1 MIDYYQFLNVS
12 NQASSQEIKYAYRKL
27 AQKFH
32 PDRYKAHDAEDK
44 MKFLNEIKDILLS
57 EIKRS
62 EYDEQLRSF
71 ITFKKRQESQY
82 SSKSQG
88 EKFSREKAEHD
99 AREDAK
105 KSAREKAEHDA
116 REDAKKSAREKAEHD
131 AREDA
136 KKSAKDNKH
145 IFLSSLFIIFLF
157 VIIGSY
163 LKLTSSNT
171 SVQQLEEISVEGNQE
186 IGEDNFI
193 EENQEIEED
202 NFIEENQQIKERP
215 NIIDQQNTFNEEPN
229 LKEKEP
235 VKQNNLK
242 EKEPVKQDNLK
253 EKEPV
258 KQNNLKE
265 KELIKQDNLKE
276 KELIKQDNLKEKE
289 SEKLSIS
296 NEDFFS

>member
-71 ITFKKRQESQY
+71 ITFKKKQESQY

-88 EKFSREKAEHD
+88 EKFS
-99 AREDAK
+99 
-105 KSAREKAEHDA
+105 REKAEHDA

-253 EKEPV
+253 EKE
-258 KQNNLKE
+258 
-265 KELIKQDNLKE
+265 
-276 KELIKQDNLKEKE
+276 

>member
-88 EKFSREKAEHD
+88 EKFS
-99 AREDAK
+99 
-105 KSAREKAEHDA
+105 REKAEHDA

-258 KQNNLKE
+258 KQDNLKE
-265 KELIKQDNLKE
+265 KEPVKQNNLKE

>member
-88 EKFSREKAEHD
+88 EKFSREKAEHN

-105 KSAREKAEHDA
+105 KSAREKAEHN
-116 REDAKKSAREKAEHD
+116 

-193 EENQEIEED
+193 EENQQIEED

-215 NIIDQQNTFNEEPN
+215 NIINQQNTFNEEPN

-235 VKQNNLK
+235 VKQN
-242 EKEPVKQDNLK
+242 
-253 EKEPV
+253 
-258 KQNNLKE
+258 
-265 KELIKQDNLKE
+265 NLKE

>member
-1 MIDYYQFLNVS
+1 MSIVYQVKTSCFLS
-12 NQASSQEIKYAYRKL
+12 T
-27 AQKFH
+27 H
-32 PDRYKAHDAEDK
+32 H
-44 MKFLNEIKDILLS
+44 
-57 EIKRS
+57 
-62 EYDEQLRSF
+62 
-71 ITFKKRQESQY
+71 

-88 EKFSREKAEHD
+88 EKFS
-99 AREDAK
+99 
-105 KSAREKAEHDA
+105 
-116 REDAKKSAREKAEHD
+116 REKAEHD

-235 VKQNNLK
+235 VKQ
-242 EKEPVKQDNLK
+242 
-253 EKEPV
+253 
-258 KQNNLKE
+258 
-265 KELIKQDNLKE
+265 
-276 KELIKQDNLKEKE
+276 DNLKEKE

>member
-32 PDRYKAHDAEDK
+32 PDRYKADDAEAK
-44 MKFLNEIKDILLS
+44 MKFLNEIKDTLLN

-116 REDAKKSAREKAEHD
+116 REDAKKSA
-131 AREDA
+131 
-136 KKSAKDNKH
+136 KDNKH
-145 IFLSSLFIIFLF
+145 IFLSSLLIIFLF

-193 EENQEIEED
+193 EENQQIEED
-202 NFIEENQQIKERP
+202 DFVEENQQIEEDDFVEENQQIEERP

-235 VKQNNLK
+235 IKQNNLK
-242 EKEPVKQDNLK
+242 EKEPV
-253 EKEPV
+253 
-258 KQNNLKE
+258 
-265 KELIKQDNLKE
+265 
-276 KELIKQDNLKEKE
+276 KQDNLKEKE

>member
-105 KSAREKAEHDA
+105 KSA
-116 REDAKKSAREKAEHD
+116 
-131 AREDA
+131 
-136 KKSAKDNKH
+136 KDNKH

-193 EENQEIEED
+193 EENQ
-202 NFIEENQQIKERP
+202 QIKERP

-235 VKQNNLK
+235 VKQ
-242 EKEPVKQDNLK
+242 
-253 EKEPV
+253 
-258 KQNNLKE
+258 
-265 KELIKQDNLKE
+265 
-276 KELIKQDNLKEKE
+276 DNLKEKE

>member
-116 REDAKKSAREKAEHD
+116 REDAKKSA
-131 AREDA
+131 
-136 KKSAKDNKH
+136 KDNKH

-202 NFIEENQQIKERP
+202 NFIEENQEIGEDNFIEENQEIEEDNFIEENQQIKERP

-242 EKEPVKQDNLK
+242 EKEPVKQN
-253 EKEPV
+253 
-258 KQNNLKE
+258 
-265 KELIKQDNLKE
+265 NLKE

>member
-116 REDAKKSAREKAEHD
+116 REDAKKSA
-131 AREDA
+131 
-136 KKSAKDNKH
+136 KDNKH

-171 SVQQLEEISVEGNQE
+171 SVQQLEEISVEGNQEIGEDNFIEENQEIEEDNFIEENQE

-276 KELIKQDNLKEKE
+276 KE